1 MVMFFGVVLWLVMF
15 FSHAQP
21 SCLSCEGRH
30 NSLEGLW
37 LTDTFYRICQVGC
50 GDPIVSSQI
59 IFPPDE
65 GTTRGMRVP
74 FTSVLTLDYCSS
86 IRCLTWLSFA
96 ACSILDSVV
105 SIFPSYEL
113 RVTSSRV
120 TSFFPTILPTTRYG
134 FTLLRSKER
143 YSMRAFV
150 IQELAS

>member
-74 FTSVLTLDYCSS
+74 STSVLTLDYCSS

-96 ACSILDSVV
+96 ACSRASYVDPHLRSRRRSRSSSNTTTTTRPAPLTLTRHARCATLTLLLDH
-105 SIFPSYEL
+105 
-113 RVTSSRV
+113 
-120 TSFFPTILPTTRYG
+120 LPT
-134 FTLLRSKER
+134 
-143 YSMRAFV
+143 
-150 IQELAS
+150 

>member
-1 MVMFFGVVLWLVMF
+1 M
-15 FSHAQP
+15 SAKHY
-21 SCLSCEGRH
+21 
-30 NSLEGLW
+30 
-37 LTDTFYRICQVGC
+37 T
-50 GDPIVSSQI
+50 
-59 IFPPDE
+59 FPPSKCNCSERAARFRNSDFKSAGVDE
-65 GTTRGMRVP
+65 HPRADGRGR
-74 FTSVLTLDYCSS
+74 
-86 IRCLTWLSFA
+86 LSFA